1 MVLYY
6 KSIENKIAPDC
17 SPRVEISTPTQCGT
31 RPSLIHH
38 IDHSDHIDHIDHSDP
53 IKQHFYNEVYKSP
66 FSDRLELYHAL
77 LEDNYNNLSTDD
89 KLVIMYKAMIIRN
102 NKTNNYILLCL
113 CVLVIIALKLF
124 SK

>member
-6 KSIENKIAPDC
+6 KSIKEEEHARPRFSSENRTTSQYTSRA
-17 SPRVEISTPTQCGT
+17 
-31 RPSLIHH
+31 SLI
-38 IDHSDHIDHIDHSDP
+38 DHDNHDDDNAP
-53 IKQHFYNEVYKSP
+53 IKNFYRNIFDS
-66 FSDRLELYHAL
+66 RAELYHAL